1 MVNEKINE
9 TKQKILDWLKEEAFS
24 AEEKADP
31 NAFFNI
37 QATRNNMVVNII
49 QAIPHNDSFFIV
61 ANIITAEEEQTFLKG
76 MGSQKRLDFIW
87 DLQMNLLKNNELGDF
102 AFKPKA
108 PEEIQIITITSRAIY
123 YDELTKAK
131 LHFIIH
137 VVIKS
142 MVMTMWML
150 QKYAGIALPKINQKK
165 QDHSM

>member
-9 TKQKILDWLKEEAFS
+9 TKQKMLDWLKEEAFS

-37 QATRNNMVVNII
+37 QATRNNMGVNII
-49 QAIPHNDSFFIV
+49 QTIPRDDSFFIV

-76 MGSQKRLDFIW
+76 MGSEKRLDFIW

-108 PEEIQIITITSRAIY
+108 PEEIQIITITSRAIF

-131 LHFIIH
+131 LHFTIH
-137 VVIKS
+137 VVLKA

-165 QDHSM
+165 QDYSM